1 MLSSKNM
8 LSENNKLM
16 TSKQTSP
23 NYNRYIKLLSQ
34 CYAEK
39 GGDITHT
46 SCGEP
51 KGSYYI
57 DDEKIKEFHNHYAQL
72 IDTSANM
79 HMIERPKQV
88 GPLTI
93 DIDIQYDKLHNE
105 RQYTLEHI
113 KCVVDLI
120 TTSFKSYFDVNY
132 EMLMCYVFEK
142 KKPTE
147 INKNG
152 VIIYKDGIHI
162 MYPNIPLNV
171 EMRYFMLNELR
182 SEGNEIFDDIT
193 LLKNDVTDIYDEAV
207 IIRNGWMM
215 YGSKKEDGDVYKL
228 THIFDNEMREYIN
241 DKKYTPIQMVNLFSI
256 RKYNEN
262 ECIKY
267 MDEDEMEDVELY
279 QNKLM
284 EVKVKYMSNHTRKKK
299 QKNVDMNIN
308 IPKLDVRMFP
318 LEIKKKVDRAI
329 KLVDILNDRRA
340 SVYMEWISVGWALHN
355 IHNNMLSVWMNF
367 SKRCPEKYDENV
379 CVDIWKKADTTGF
392 TLASLHWWAREDNP
406 IEYKRILYDDIKK
419 LLGYAESGTHY
430 DLALVLNEMYKYT
443 FVCTSIKHN
452 TWYEFINN
460 RWETMEEGYTLR
472 NKISSELY
480 GEFYNLLSQYYGT
493 CGRELME
500 INDIPQNIGGT
511 MDQDK
516 ITKKCDHINKVL
528 CNLKHN
534 SFKKNIV
541 DECKTLFYDKE
552 FEEKLDANPYLIGFE
567 NGIYDLKKGQFR
579 EGTPDDYV
587 KLSTKYNYKEYEE
600 NDEIFDELNNLL
612 DKIYVNKKIKLY
624 VMVYLASCLCGVNR
638 EQKCEFFTGTGA
650 NGKSTMMEL
659 IKYVFGEY
667 YDTLPVTI
675 LSRKRAGSSQATP
688 ELADKKGK
696 RFIEIHEPEEDDK
709 FNVGFL
715 KELSASDNISTRQLY
730 GAQFSYVPQFKIVI
744 CCNNLP
750 HIPALDNGT
759 WRRIRVVQHESEFI
773 DGTPDPN
780 NKFQFKKDK
789 NLQSKLKAYRQAFM
803 WILLN
808 IYYKIYEKDGLVEPE
823 EVTLSTT
830 RYKSDS
836 DNFLEFINDC
846 ISVAPKTDSESFI
859 YIYDEYKRWF
869 KEAHPNDKMATKRIF
884 QSYLNNNNYPIKNGN
899 IFGIKVKSAIIANAL

>member
-1 MLSSKNM
+1 MSVSKNM
-8 LSENNKLM
+8 LSENNKSIL
-16 TSKQTSP
+16 SKQITP
-23 NYNRYIKLLSQ
+23 NYTRYLKFLNQFRID
-34 CYAEK
+34 K
-39 GGDITHT
+39 GEEYTHV
-46 SCGEP
+46 SCGDP

-57 DDEKIKEFHNHYAQL
+57 DENKIKEFHNHYSQL
-72 IDTSANM
+72 VDTSTSI

-93 DIDIQYDKLHNE
+93 DIDIQYDKLHSE
-105 RQYTLEHI
+105 RQYTMEHI

-120 TTSFKSYFDVNY
+120 STSLGSYFDVNY

-147 INKNG
+147 VNKNN
-152 VIIYKDGIHI
+152 IIFYKDGIHI

-171 EMRYFMLNELR
+171 EMRYFILNELR
-182 SEGNEIFDDIT
+182 TEGNEIFDDIE
-193 LLKNDVTDIYDEAV
+193 LLKNDVRDIYDEAV
-207 IIRNGWMM
+207 IIKNGWMM
-215 YGSKKEDGDVYKL
+215 YGSKKEDGDVYRL
-228 THIFDNEMREYIN
+228 THIFDNDLKEYID
-241 DKKYTPIQMVNLFSI
+241 DKKFNPLQLINLLSI

-262 ECIKY
+262 ESIKY
-267 MDEDEMEDVELY
+267 RNEDEIDDYGLFEE
-279 QNKLM
+279 KLL
-284 EVKVKYMSNHTRKKK
+284 EVKVKYMSNTKKK
-299 QKNVDMNIN
+299 NNKKTSEINVNV
-308 IPKLDVRMFP
+308 PKLDVRMYP
-318 LEIKKKVDRAI
+318 LETKKKIERAI

-340 SVYMEWISVGWALHN
+340 SSYMEWISVGWALHN
-355 IHNNMLSVWMNF
+355 VHVNMLSVWINF
-367 SKRCPEKYDENV
+367 SKRCPEKFDENT
-379 CVDIWKKADTTGF
+379 CIEIWKKADDSGF
-392 TLASLHWWAREDNP
+392 TLSSLHWWAREDNLM
-406 IEYKRILYDDIKK
+406 EYKKILYDDIKK
-419 LLGYAESGTHY
+419 LIGFAESGTHY
-430 DLALVLNEMYKYT
+430 DIALVLNEMYKYS
-443 FVCTSIKHN
+443 FVCSSIKHN
-452 TWYEFINN
+452 TWYEFSNN
-460 RWETMEEGYTLR
+460 RWDTMEEGYNLR

-480 GEFYNLLSQYYGT
+480 GEFYNLLSQYYGS
-493 CGRELME
+493 CSRETE
-500 INDIPQNIGGT
+500 TGESVQQNIT

-516 ITKKCDHINKVL
+516 ITKKCDQINKVL

-534 SFKKNIV
+534 TFKKNIV
-541 DECKTLFYDKE
+541 DECKTLFYDKT
-552 FEEKLDANPYLIGFE
+552 FEEKLDANQYLIGFE

-587 KLSTKYNYKEYEE
+587 KLSTKYNYKEFDK

-612 DKIYVNKKIKLY
+612 DKIYVNKKIKQY
-624 VMVYLASCLCGVNR
+624 VMVFLASCLCGVNK

-659 IKYVFGEY
+659 IKYMFGEY
-667 YDTLPVTI
+667 YDTLPVTV

-715 KELSASDNISTRQLY
+715 KELSASDNISTRHLY

-773 DGTPDPN
+773 DGTPDSN

-803 WILLN
+803 WLLIN
-808 IYYKIYEKDGLVEPE
+808 VYYKIYEKEGLIEPE

-846 ISVAPKTDSESFI
+846 IVVADKSDNESFV

-899 IFGIKVKSAIIANAL
+899 IYGIKVKSAVIQTAL